1 MLKLDVNFQKLN
13 EGEKQTE
20 KTVVA
25 RKLIVEFCIK
35 KILVN
40 LLEAANLSQDLVNG
54 LRQRLGSFGPDH
66 IDLDIRYKGIQFLQF
81 EISKIGC
88 MLVNH

>member
-1 MLKLDVNFQKLN
+1 M
-13 EGEKQTE
+13 
-20 KTVVA
+20 A
-25 RKLIVEFCIK
+25 RKLIVEFGIK

-54 LRQRLGSFGPDH
+54 LRQRLGSFGPDQV
-66 IDLDIRYKGIQFLQF
+66 DLDIRYKGIQFLQF
-81 EISKIGC
+81 EISKIAC